1 MKSNKNRISR
11 DEAVAIINSGKIVT
25 VEFTKRSDDSHR
37 VMNCRTGVKKYTLG
51 AKGKGA
57 AYSFSD
63 NQLIPVYDLKE
74 GGYKVIPKER
84 ILNIRTGGKTYQV
97 I

>member
-1 MKSNKNRISR
+1 MNKNRLTR

-25 VEFTKRSDDSHR
+25 VEFTKRTDDSHR
-37 VMNCRTGVKKYTLG
+37 VMNCRTGVKKYLAGTR
-51 AKGKGA
+51 GKGA
-57 AYSFSD
+57 AYNFSD

-74 GGYKVIPKER
+74 GGYKAIPKER
-84 ILNIRTGGKTYQV
+84 ILNIRIGGKTYQV